1 MREAIKKYIE
11 SELKLSLKENYQ
23 IFPSRVRGVDFLGY
37 RFFGNY
43 ILLRKRVL
51 KNMKKALIK
60 LRNKEVLSYHD
71 NCTINSYKGWL
82 NFCNSYR
89 LKEKYFIPL
98 KDKKYINKDRKLRR
112 VNIW

>member
-1 MREAIKKYIE
+1 MPEMAYLCWKIVMIRYRINDEKK
-11 SELKLSLKENYQ
+11 LK
-23 IFPSRVRGVDFLGY
+23 I
-37 RFFGNY
+37 
-43 ILLRKRVL
+43 

-98 KDKKYINKDRKLRR
+98 KDKKYINKDGKLRR

>member
-98 KDKKYINKDRKLRR
+98 KDKKYINKDGKLRR